1 MIETV
6 RQRQQNAVDFKS
18 CYENLCALQGCCPL
32 SVVTANLGDETV
44 DCNADRIPLQDWNP
58 ILNATRINK
67 HLKVIALRS
76 YWQEKVNTGQ
86 SEFVSGL
93 TTCRKKTPP
102 IRSKD
107 VTYKLCRAIKDC
119 LGVTEQLE
127 VLILQNIPL
136 RSRDLNYLSKGLSR
150 NKTLKHLSFENCQI
164 GDNGFEVISSAIRNC
179 YSLQSL
185 NLTGCCLTWRGAEML
200 ANLIKVSMI

>member
-18 CYENLCALQGCCPL
+18 CYENLCALQGSCPL

-76 YWQEKVNTGQ
+76 YWQEKVNNGQ
-86 SEFVSGL
+86 SGTVFVA
-93 TTCRKKTPP
+93 TRKCNRKS
-102 IRSKD
+102 I
-107 VTYKLCRAIKDC
+107 
-119 LGVTEQLE
+119 
-127 VLILQNIPL
+127 IL
-136 RSRDLNYLSKGLSR
+136 
-150 NKTLKHLSFENCQI
+150 
-164 GDNGFEVISSAIRNC
+164 
-179 YSLQSL
+179 
-185 NLTGCCLTWRGAEML
+185 
-200 ANLIKVSMI
+200 

>member
-18 CYENLCALQGCCPL
+18 CYENLCALQGSCPL

-76 YWQEKVNTGQ
+76 YWQEKVNNGQ
-86 SEFVSGL
+86 SGKCI
-93 TTCRKKTPP
+93 CRNSQVQSQVHHPVD
-102 IRSKD
+102 IVASVIAVYMKD
-107 VTYKLCRAIKDC
+107 RL
-119 LGVTEQLE
+119 
-127 VLILQNIPL
+127 
-136 RSRDLNYLSKGLSR
+136 
-150 NKTLKHLSFENCQI
+150 
-164 GDNGFEVISSAIRNC
+164 
-179 YSLQSL
+179 
-185 NLTGCCLTWRGAEML
+185 
-200 ANLIKVSMI
+200 